1 MFYIENE
8 KKAGDA
14 MQENKAWQM
23 ELDEYIRQGEPDR
36 AEKSEAWK
44 TAIGLQDVDG
54 LKTSAY
60 LLDTA
65 KEHIEGNIDIATAQ
79 KRIESYYKQSNA
91 HKDIEENTKEA
102 DIVSAR
108 IAAILGE
115 KTFQF
120 SPVALKEIHKRLFTG
135 VFAHAG
141 QFRDYNITKSE
152 WILKGHTVL
161 YASADS
167 IQAALDYDFQTEKAF
182 DYAGLSAQEAIH
194 HIARFAADIW
204 QIHPF
209 CEGNTRTTAVFII
222 KYLKTF
228 GFSAGNDA
236 FAENSWYFRNAL
248 VRANYNDVKNG
259 ITATTKYLELFF
271 ENLLL
276 GKHHVLK
283 NRYLHIDFQ
292 SASQSASQDDQKCK
306 NCTLE
311 ELAILQAIAD
321 DPGITQK
328 MLAKKI
334 GKSERTVK
342 TKTVAMQQRGLI
354 ERVNGKRNG
363 HWRLLVEL

>member
-1 MFYIENE
+1 
-8 KKAGDA
+8 
-14 MQENKAWQM
+14 MQENKAWQT

-79 KRIESYYKQSNA
+79 RRIESYYKQSSVRQN
-91 HKDIEENTKEA
+91 IEENTKEA

-108 IAAILGE
+108 ITAVLGE

-120 SPVALKEIHKRLFTG
+120 SPAALKEIHKRLFTG

-141 QFRDYNITKSE
+141 QFRDYNITKAE

-182 DYAGLSAQEAIH
+182 DYAGLSAQEAIR

-209 CEGNTRTTAVFII
+209 CEGNTRTTAVFVI

-228 GFSAGNDA
+228 SFSAGNDT

-276 GKHHVLK
+276 GKHNALK

-292 SASQSASQDDQKCK
+292 SDIQSDTQSDKK
-306 NCTLE
+306 SVSGRGNVTLDE
-311 ELAILQAIAD
+311 FAILKAICD
-321 DPGITQK
+321 DPSITQAQ
-328 MLAKKI
+328 LAAQI
-334 GKSERTVK
+334 GVSDRTVK
-342 TKTVAMQQRGLI
+342 RKMKALQEKGAI

-363 HWRLLVEL
+363 CWRVLIDMHP